1 MGGGGGGGGVCC
13 NFGTFSV
20 HFFGKLPFL
29 LCSHP
34 GAPWCCYTL
43 YPLKWILNPFYIN
56 YSCCY
61 TLVDLTTN
69 TKE

>member
-1 MGGGGGGGGVCC
+1 MGGGG
-13 NFGTFSV
+13 
-20 HFFGKLPFL
+20 
-29 LCSHP
+29 
-34 GAPWCCYTL
+34 
-43 YPLKWILNPFYIN
+43 ILNPFYIN